1 MSFKIGTEINGCILA
16 YKNGRILEWIKD
28 SYMSEFNAYI
38 DVFPK
43 SYKKYGIWFDKN
55 NFYNLST
62 LENNRFFSAAHIT
75 HEKYACGK
83 DHSFYNHADDF
94 IEIGDHHMPWRR
106 GGGINSENS
115 NTLNLVKNYIFIE
128 NYSFLKK
135 TIDFNEECFYST
147 PSNIDSKDKSL
158 IIIGGGPSTNTV
170 PWEKLSFDHAWSC
183 NKFYLN
189 KKITDNVNIDMVTIG
204 SHIPHTLKLNGESEI
219 EKYLDNH
226 DCSLSFELEYGDH
239 FSHQEA
245 IRQMMKK
252 YLNRSNLFHTRYR
265 SILGQTT
272 RQVVYAIMLG
282 YKNIYVVGLD
292 GMHYD
297 GTIHS
302 FEEQKKLP
310 SWYMTSHGHAMQN
323 RHFIIYWEYIYELA
337 KKYGCSVYN
346 LGEGRRY
353 NISSNIT
360 RYHTPLPPHIKK
372 KLEI

>member
-1 MSFKIGTEINGCILA
+1 
-16 YKNGRILEWIKD
+16 
-28 SYMSEFNAYI
+28 
-38 DVFPK
+38 
-43 SYKKYGIWFDKN
+43 
-55 NFYNLST
+55 
-62 LENNRFFSAAHIT
+62 
-75 HEKYACGK
+75 
-83 DHSFYNHADDF
+83 
-94 IEIGDHHMPWRR
+94 
-106 GGGINSENS
+106 
-115 NTLNLVKNYIFIE
+115 
-128 NYSFLKK
+128 
-135 TIDFNEECFYST
+135 
-147 PSNIDSKDKSL
+147 
-158 IIIGGGPSTNTV
+158 
-170 PWEKLSFDHAWSC
+170 
-183 NKFYLN
+183 
-189 KKITDNVNIDMVTIG
+189 MVTIYV
-204 SHIPHTLKLNGESEI
+204 LKLKQN
-219 EKYLDNH
+219 KYYVGKTTNPTYRLD
-226 DCSLSFELEYGDH
+226 DH
-239 FSHQEA
+239 FSEGGSVWTQKYKPISIHELRPDRPDTDEQIVTQEY
-245 IRQMMKK
+245 MKK